1 MSNLKDLLMACTF
14 TYFAYYLTVK
24 YGEKNNLNSNDD
36 NESDYRSKSVQ
47 EEAKSLIIYHEADD
61 N

>member
-1 MSNLKDLLMACTF
+1 MACTF